1 MIEGQWMNLSRRT
14 IIVSS
19 LLAAIMPR
27 AALATQDTGVPPADK
42 ELRVPV
48 PGGNIYVRVNG
59 SLTSGRAPLIMV
71 HGGPGGALWQLF
83 PALPLAA
90 DRAIILYDQLDSG
103 RSDAPGDKANWTVDR
118 YASEIEAIRAA
129 LKIKAFHLYGHSWG
143 GIVANRYAARR
154 PAGLQSL
161 TLQGTPLSAARLDAS
176 VRSLYDA
183 LPDGAGA
190 IIERNERA
198 GTFDDPAY
206 GEAITAFMRKH
217 LNRTSTKSVAMPY
230 MASLPADRGDA
241 LAMAMTGG
249 ALAPF
254 GGILKDF
261 DDEKLLA
268 EIAVPTLL
276 LCGEFDIMT
285 PAATRAMLPAL
296 KHGSF
301 LQINGA
307 GHMAQFDQPEA
318 WRTAFSEFIAKS
330 EGVSCAG

>member
-1 MIEGQWMNLSRRT
+1 MSLSRRT
-14 IIVSS
+14 MIASS
-19 LLAAIMPR
+19 LMAGLIPR
-27 AALATQDTGVPPADK
+27 AAIATTETGVPPADQ

-48 PGGNIYVRVNG
+48 AGGDIYVRVNG
-59 SLTSGRAPLIMV
+59 TLASGRSPLIMV

-118 YASEIEAIRAA
+118 YVSEIDEIRAA
-129 LKIKAFHLYGHSWG
+129 LKIEAFHLYGHSWG

-154 PAGLQSL
+154 PTGLKSL
-161 TLQGTPLSAARLDAS
+161 ILQGTPLSAARLDAS

-206 GEAITAFMRKH
+206 GEATTMFMRKH

-230 MASLPADRGDA
+230 MASLPVDRGDA

-261 DDEKLLA
+261 NDEQLLS

-296 KHGSF
+296 QHGSF
-301 LQINGA
+301 LQISGA
-307 GHMAQFDQPEA
+307 GHMAQFDQPDA
-318 WRTAFSEFIAKS
+318 WRTAISEFIARS
-330 EGVSCAG
+330 EGADAFAR